1 MNDETM
7 KSFLESM
14 IKGLVVLED
23 SLKILLHNYQET
35 IWEENNPCADAITV
49 EQIRTLL
56 VSKVREGKEENIKKL
71 LNIFQAEKLSEVQE
85 QYYQE
90 LFEMAKAL

>member
-7 KSFLESM
+7 KCFLESM
-14 IKGLVVLED
+14 LKGLVILED
-23 SLKILLHNYQET
+23 GLKILLHNYQEVLS
-35 IWEENNPCADAITV
+35 EENNPYEEAINV

-56 VSKVREGKEENIKKL
+56 VTKVREGKEENIKKL

-85 QYYQE
+85 QHYQE